1 MENETCKAS
10 NIRLCSPLTRPKRL
24 PMKQPTRNMI
34 CHLKKAWS
42 RAAVDGNKW
51 YLYTCI
57 LYALY
62 ICIIY
67 TNYINNPTYYSYL
80 CDSQSSGWRF
90 SWPKGFQISE
100 FSEIKIIINENR
112 SEMRKCECLLKKHQ
126 HKQALSFYLRLT
138 IHSRNSWHWGL
149 PFETNWYTCHTIW
162 PGKHDEQFRDEA
174 ILLSHN
180 LIINREGSIL
190 WSYFTKIS

>member
-67 TNYINNPTYYSYL
+67 NKLYIQFYILYL

-100 FSEIKIIINENR
+100 FSGIKIIINENR
-112 SEMRKCECLLKKHQ
+112 SNIRKCKCLLKKHK
-126 HKQALSFYLRLT
+126 HKQALSFTWGWQYTAGTLGTGACHLRQTGTLAT
-138 IHSRNSWHWGL
+138 QSGQENMMSNLGM
-149 PFETNWYTCHTIW
+149 
-162 PGKHDEQFRDEA
+162 K
-174 ILLSHN
+174 LSFS
-180 LIINREGSIL
+180 LIIS
-190 WSYFTKIS
+190 